1 MYKSRKLK
9 VKLEA
14 INQKQKDHVRVA
26 SILDVRRPTIKG
38 LFLVRTRVTVGKTQK
53 YYPTGAEM
61 TVEEWLRMPKA
72 KDLQLVETRRSIEA
86 SSQVIFNAVKQLCE
100 LNSFSFDRLNILL
113 GKGNQQTV
121 NAVFEAKIKELTAAD
136 KLGTAEYYQG
146 SMNAFICFKCG
157 KWCERK
163 EMQKCK
169 KDFIELTFQEIT
181 AEQMQRFEQE
191 ALAHGYSK
199 TTIGMRIRAMRTICN
214 MAVNNGIMRPS
225 DYCFKKGDQ
234 NSYTIKKT
242 NSRRMALTLN
252 EIKIIADANIS
263 ETEKNRR
270 MSRDLFLFSFWANG
284 LNFADLVRLK
294 WSDYSRRTNEFTFL
308 REKTKNTSMEDMYI
322 SFPLFPR
329 MRSII
334 DEWGNPVGRNNYVFP
349 FLEGG
354 ESSKDAIRL
363 TKNITYVVNSN
374 LKKLVKQINSQLAE
388 DELLPEDIS
397 TYTARHSYGTILAH
411 KRVPES
417 YIGFALGHSQKSVT
431 GSYIE
436 EYSIE
441 DRKQYNG
448 LLQF

>member
-1 MYKSRKLK
+1 MK

-322 SFPLFPR
+322 SFPLFQ
-329 MRSII
+329 
-334 DEWGNPVGRNNYVFP
+334 V
-349 FLEGG
+349 
-354 ESSKDAIRL
+354 
-363 TKNITYVVNSN
+363 
-374 LKKLVKQINSQLAE
+374 LK
-388 DELLPEDIS
+388 
-397 TYTARHSYGTILAH
+397 R
-411 KRVPES
+411 
-417 YIGFALGHSQKSVT
+417 
-431 GSYIE
+431 
-436 EYSIE
+436 
-441 DRKQYNG
+441 
-448 LLQF
+448 